1 MITLHDYTPADLEAV
16 LTLFYETVHTVNA
29 GDYSSA
35 QLDAWAPRV
44 PDRVAWQA
52 RLAAERVLLAE
63 EDDALLGF
71 ASLDV
76 EGGLIDHLYVH
87 KDYQRRGIASALCD
101 QLESWAISSVLS
113 TEASL
118 TAVPFFS
125 ARGYQLVRRQQVV
138 RRGVMLANI
147 IMKKSL

>member
-1 MITLHDYTPADLEAV
+1 MITLRDFAPADLEAV
-16 LTLFYETVHTVNA
+16 LTLFYETVHAVNA
-29 GDYSSA
+29 DDYSPA
-35 QLDAWAPRV
+35 QLDAWAPRM
-44 PDRVAWQA
+44 PDRVAWQT

-63 EDDALLGF
+63 ENDVLLGF

-76 EGGLIDHLYVH
+76 ECGLIDHLYVH
-87 KDYQRRGIASALCD
+87 KDHQRRGIASTLCD
-101 QLESWAISSVLS
+101 QLESRAISSVLY

-118 TAVPFFS
+118 TAAPFFV

-138 RRGVMLANI
+138 RRGVILANI

>member
-1 MITLHDYTPADLEAV
+1 MIKKPADLEVV

-63 EDDALLGF
+63 EDDVLLGF

-118 TAVPFFS
+118 TAVLFFS

>member
-1 MITLHDYTPADLEAV
+1 M
-16 LTLFYETVHTVNA
+16 
-29 GDYSSA
+29 
-35 QLDAWAPRV
+35 
-44 PDRVAWQA
+44 
-52 RLAAERVLLAE
+52 VLLAE
-63 EDDALLGF
+63 EDDVLLGF

-118 TAVPFFS
+118 TAVRFFS

>member
-1 MITLHDYTPADLEAV
+1 MITLRDYTPADLEVV

-63 EDDALLGF
+63 EDDVLLGF

-87 KDYQRRGIASALCD
+87 KDYQRCGIASALCD

-118 TAVPFFS
+118 TAVRFFS

>member
-1 MITLHDYTPADLEAV
+1 MIKKPADLEAV

-63 EDDALLGF
+63 EDDVLLGF

-118 TAVPFFS
+118 TAVRFFS

>member
-52 RLAAERVLLAE
+52 RLRRSVCC
-63 EDDALLGF
+63 
-71 ASLDV
+71 SL
-76 EGGLIDHLYVH
+76 
-87 KDYQRRGIASALCD
+87 RRMMC
-101 QLESWAISSVLS
+101 
-113 TEASL
+113 
-118 TAVPFFS
+118 F
-125 ARGYQLVRRQQVV
+125 
-138 RRGVMLANI
+138 
-147 IMKKSL
+147 

>member
-1 MITLHDYTPADLEAV
+1 MITLRDYTPADLEAV

-52 RLAAERVLLAE
+52 RLLAE
-63 EDDALLGF
+63 EDDVLLGF

-118 TAVPFFS
+118 TAVRFFS

>member
-1 MITLHDYTPADLEAV
+1 MPVIILRHSWMPGRHACRIALPGRRGWRRSV
-16 LTLFYETVHTVNA
+16 
-29 GDYSSA
+29 
-35 QLDAWAPRV
+35 
-44 PDRVAWQA
+44 
-52 RLAAERVLLAE
+52 VLLAE
-63 EDDALLGF
+63 EDDVLLGF

-118 TAVPFFS
+118 TAVRFFS

>member
-1 MITLHDYTPADLEAV
+1 MITVREYTPADLEAV
-16 LTLFYETVHTVNA
+16 LALFYETVHSVNA
-29 GDYSSA
+29 RDYASRA
-35 QLDAWAPRV
+35 LDAWAPRT
-44 PDRVAWQA
+44 PDRDRWRA

-63 EDDALLGF
+63 EDDVLLGF

-118 TAVPFFS
+118 TAVRFFS